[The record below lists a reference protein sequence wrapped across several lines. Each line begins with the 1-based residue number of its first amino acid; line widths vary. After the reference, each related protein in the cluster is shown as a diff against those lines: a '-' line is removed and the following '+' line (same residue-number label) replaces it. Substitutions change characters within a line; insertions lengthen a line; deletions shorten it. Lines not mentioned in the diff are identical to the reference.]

1 MRKTASSMT
10 VLPPGCQKSFH
21 SAFHFKVKIKIIL
34 KIEREIEYHQ
44 MTHLFCF
51 SSILGVM
58 ARLYLHILIYS
69 YVNLYVKSLLF
80 SDVGVYNYSSSGRLE
95 FGFKLA
101 NHL

>member
-34 KIEREIEYHQ
+34 KIERENKYQ
-44 MTHLFCF
+44 MTRLFCF

-101 NHL
+101 NHQ

>member
-1 MRKTASSMT
+1 MIKIASSMT

-34 KIEREIEYHQ
+34 KIERENEYHL
-44 MTHLFCF
+44 MTRLFCF

-69 YVNLYVKSLLF
+69 YVNLCVKPLF

>member
-34 KIEREIEYHQ
+34 KIERENKYQ
-44 MTHLFCF
+44 MTCLFCF
-51 SSILGVM
+51 PSILGVM

-69 YVNLYVKSLLF
+69 YVNLCVKSLF

-101 NHL
+101 NHQ

>member
-1 MRKTASSMT
+1 MIKIASSMT

-34 KIEREIEYHQ
+34 KIERENEYHQ
-44 MTHLFCF
+44 MTRLFCF

-69 YVNLYVKSLLF
+69 YVNLCVKSLF

-101 NHL
+101 NHQ

>member
-34 KIEREIEYHQ
+34 KIERENKYQ
-44 MTHLFCF
+44 MTCLFCF
-51 SSILGVM
+51 PSILGVM

-69 YVNLYVKSLLF
+69 YVYLCVKPLF

-101 NHL
+101 NHQ